1 MECKDT
7 STQSLCRE
15 EVEDMVL
22 ARAANG
28 RGWRICEMCP
38 VVALYFRCAEGNI
51 KDLNATAITIYL

>member
-1 MECKDT
+1 
-7 STQSLCRE
+7 
-15 EVEDMVL
+15 MVL

-51 KDLNATAITIYL
+51 KDLNATAITIDLSCHSVIASQLTT